1 MCQANAFYNPRCT
14 ASCSAMNGKLARSDQ
29 IAAKKEGPNAAAGP
43 LAQGVGFDA
52 PTKELFIDYNF

>member
-1 MCQANAFYNPRCT
+1 
-14 ASCSAMNGKLARSDQ
+14 MNGKLARSDQ
-29 IAAKKEGPNAAAGP
+29 IAVKKEGPNAAAGP